1 MNDVSRVIVPEEWS
15 RRKKVKFISISLITA
30 FVVLSILISVN

>member
-1 MNDVSRVIVPEEWS
+1 MNNVKVPNEWP
-15 RRKKVKFISISLITA
+15 RKKKVKFISISLIAA

>member
-1 MNDVSRVIVPEEWS
+1 MNNVSVPQEWP
-15 RRKKVKFISISLITA
+15 RNKKVKIISILLFTT

>member
-1 MNDVSRVIVPEEWS
+1 MNNVKVPQEWP
-15 RRKKVKFISISLITA
+15 RNKKIKFISIGLITA